1 MERVEYGTIQNGQVI
16 LAEPLD
22 FPEGTEVV
30 VHVETVD
37 CAETAP
43 SSAEDF
49 TSLPF
54 FGMWVDRADMS
65 DSVAWVEKERAKWP
79 RRNENP
85 D

>member
-1 MERVEYGTIQNGQVI
+1 MERVGYGSVQNGQVM

-30 VHVETVD
+30 VHIEIVD
-37 CAETAP
+37 GAETAP
-43 SSAEDF
+43 PTTEHF

-54 FGMWVDRADMS
+54 FGMWADRADMS
-65 DSVAWVEKERAKWP
+65 DSVAWVEKERRKWP